1 MSPSTKPTRYAAQAW
16 IKENLLL
23 IATISGVLMGVVLGV
38 SIKPYQ
44 PSETARLLIAY
55 PGELFMRLLKLMIV
69 PLVIAS
75 LVTGSASL
83 NARMNGK
90 IAMRTVIYFVLTSLL
105 NAVLGILLVVA
116 IHPGDPTMR
125 NAIEQS
131 DQSRRAT
138 IMDGLL
144 DLGRNVF
151 PDNLFQASFEQTQT
165 IYKPVA
171 TAENVTE
178 QLMKRSV
185 EYRPGT
191 NTLGI
196 IFFCIVFG
204 TVLGTLGEKARVVIQ
219 FFAVVDEVIMRMVSG
234 IMWCSPLGIASIICG
249 KILAV
254 PKLGIIMEQLGLFIV
269 TVVVG
274 VLIYQLIIMQLL
286 YLAIVRRNPWPFF
299 WHMREAWLT
308 VFATASTA
316 ATLPISLKCVE
327 DKAKVD
333 RRVSR
338 FVLPIG
344 ATVNMDGTALFVS
357 VASIFIAQMNNMSLD
372 VGNLVTVALTAT
384 AASVAS
390 ASVPSAALVLMVIV
404 LQAIEAPIPDVSLL
418 FAVDWLV
425 DRFRS
430 TNNCLGDCYTAAIVA
445 HLSRS
450 ELSDLRSDTT
460 SDAPDAVSI
469 EDGEKSPLVQ
479 SPTKSAAAARDTKVE
494 VMSEKANGGAPLA
507 NHSDM

>member
-16 IKENLLL
+16 VKDNLLL
-23 IATISGVLMGVVLGV
+23 IATLSGVFMGVVLGV
-38 SIKPYQ
+38 SIRPYR
-44 PSETARLLIAY
+44 PDETTKLLIAY

-90 IAMRTVIYFVLTSLL
+90 IAMRTVVYFVLTSLL

-116 IHPGDPTMR
+116 IHPGDPSMR
-125 NAIEQS
+125 SAIQQS
-131 DQSRRAT
+131 DQSRRAN

-165 IYKPVA
+165 IYKPVEGA
-171 TAENVTE
+171 NLTE
-178 QLMKRSV
+178 ALLQRSV

-204 TVLGTLGEKARVVIQ
+204 TVLGTLGEKARNVIQ
-219 FFAVVDEVIMRMVSG
+219 FFSVIDEVVMKMVSG

-249 KILAV
+249 KMLAV
-254 PKLGIIMEQLGLFIV
+254 NNLGLIMEQLGLFIG

-274 VLIYQLIIMQLL
+274 VFIYQLIIMQLI
-286 YLAIVRRNPWPFF
+286 YLAVVRKNPWPFF
-299 WHMREAWLT
+299 WEMREAWLT

-327 DKAKVD
+327 EKAKVD

-357 VASIFIAQMNNMSLD
+357 VASIFIAQMNNMTLNI
-372 VGNLVTVALTAT
+372 GNLVTVALTAT

-390 ASVPSAALVLMVIV
+390 ASVPSAALVLMVVV

-430 TNNCLGDCYTAAIVA
+430 TNNCIGDCYTAAIVA
-445 HLSRS
+445 HLSRA

-469 EDGEKSPLVQ
+469 EDGEQSPLDKPKVNG
-479 SPTKSAAAARDTKVE
+479 PAKVE
-494 VMSEKANGGAPLA
+494 VVQEKQGGAPLA
-507 NHSDM
+507 NGFDM